1 MRVIGL
7 LRRNWPEAS
16 WAAFAIANFVAMV
29 LWPGW
34 ETIPFHFV
42 WISLTL
48 LLRLPGLAARGNVPD
63 LGRGRDRDGR
73 LILSDAFSGDQ
84 LWGELFEVPL
94 MSAMFLAM
102 VWHARRRQDALA
114 IVERQAEQ
122 RASLLQRQERFL
134 HDASHELRTPVTIAR
149 GHLEV
154 HRRTNGKRGSEIDVA
169 LDELQRIEQILDR
182 LLLLAKAD
190 QPDFV
195 VARGGRPR
203 ACLEDVFM
211 RWSEVAPRRGS
222 SARSRPGSLRSIRKA
237 CALRSTRCS
246 RTRSSTRSTATRSN

>member
-1 MRVIGL
+1 MRAIGL
-7 LRRNWPEAS
+7 LRRRWPEAA
-16 WAAFAIANFVAMV
+16 WAAFAIANFVAMAV
-29 LWPGW
+29 WPGW

-48 LLRLPGLAARGNVPD
+48 LYGFRVWRPAATYFTLLAVIAVTG
-63 LGRGRDRDGR
+63 G

-102 VWHARRRQDALA
+102 VWHARRRQDALG
-114 IVERQAEQ
+114 IVERQATQ

-154 HRRTNGKRGSEIDVA
+154 HRRTNGNAAHEIDVA
-169 LDELQRIEQILDR
+169 LDELERIEQILNR

-195 VARGGRPR
+195 VFEEVDLEPF
-203 ACLEDVFM
+203 LEDVFM
-211 RWSEVAPRRGS
+211 R
-222 SARSRPGSLRSIRKA
+222 
-237 CALRSTRCS
+237 
-246 RTRSSTRSTATRSN
+246 